1 MKALDDGYA
10 AEPQSTMAS
19 QQDEVRNE
27 FGFEEEDLG
36 EGDQAL
42 AVKPFLGQ
50 VKAMTPTGF
59 KPSRTAGQAPD
70 NNLKLKWAHG
80 FRSFD
85 VRNNLKYTSE
95 GQVLFTTAGVGVVQN
110 L

>member
-1 MKALDDGYA
+1 
-10 AEPQSTMAS
+10 
-19 QQDEVRNE
+19 
-27 FGFEEEDLG
+27 
-36 EGDQAL
+36 
-42 AVKPFLGQ
+42 VKPFLGQ

-59 KPSRTAGQAPD
+59 KPSRTAAQAPD

-85 VRNNLKYTSE
+85 TRGNLKYTSE
-95 GQVLFTTAGVGVVQN
+95 GHVLFTTAGVGVVQN